1 MRSTSGA
8 AARRSDEMDVT
19 VTPSTETEVGRLRQ
33 LHRDGRHA
41 EALEGAEALLAD
53 FPENRDLLLIAAA
66 SLRYLSRLD
75 EALEMLDRLER
86 FHPQFS
92 QMHQERGLC
101 HVARKDAPPAIG
113 ALLRAVNIN
122 PALPMSWRML
132 EGVYRLTGDANNA
145 ATATAHVATLAK
157 LPPEVVSAT
166 SLFSDGELGPA

>member
-41 EALEGAEALLAD
+41 EALEGAEALLAA

-75 EALEMLDRLER
+75 EALAMLDRLER
-86 FHPQFS
+86 FYPQFS

-101 HVARKDAPPAIG
+101 H
-113 ALLRAVNIN
+113 
-122 PALPMSWRML
+122 
-132 EGVYRLTGDANNA
+132 
-145 ATATAHVATLAK
+145 
-157 LPPEVVSAT
+157 
-166 SLFSDGELGPA
+166 